1 MNVDRYQCKDPHS
14 SMQEDLHHPVKKH
27 AMLSGHCQLRLERPV
42 EDRQVTDNVNDTA
55 DNDGAMIISDL
66 RSFVSSNFESIL
78 FIEFIFTFLYVKYE
92 VFYLIEIAR

>member
-1 MNVDRYQCKDPHS
+1 MSSFIYCKLPYRFI
-14 SMQEDLHHPVKKH
+14 KKG
-27 AMLSGHCQLRLERPV
+27 APYNKCQLRLERPV

-66 RSFVSSNFESIL
+66 RSFVSSKFESIL

-92 VFYLIEIAR
+92 VFYLIEIARWRS